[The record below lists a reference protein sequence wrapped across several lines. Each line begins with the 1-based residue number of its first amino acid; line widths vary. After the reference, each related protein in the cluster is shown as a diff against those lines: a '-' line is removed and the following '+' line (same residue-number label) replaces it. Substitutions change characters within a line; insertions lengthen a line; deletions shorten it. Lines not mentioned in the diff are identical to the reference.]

1 MPAPQTPRTLVVV
14 RHAKT
19 EKHAATD
26 AGRPLTE
33 RGLHSA
39 RELAT
44 WLGAELGNATADD
57 TVALVSNAVRTRQT
71 WAEISSQ
78 VPATARVLDG
88 LYAATTAEVL
98 STVQMT
104 EPDVR
109 TVLVVGHNPAV
120 HDLVT
125 LLAAPV
131 VPSMSPGTA
140 VVLDVSVDWHD
151 LGAGC
156 CEVRSQHRP
165 SG

>member
-1 MPAPQTPRTLVVV
+1 LPEPQTPRTLVVV

-39 RELAT
+39 RDLAT
-44 WLGAELGNATADD
+44 WLGTELANATAAD
-57 TVALVSNAVRTRQT
+57 TVALVSTAVRTRQT
-71 WAEISSQ
+71 WTEISHQ
-78 VPATARVLDG
+78 VPAAVRLLDG

-125 LLAAPV
+125 LLAGPV
-131 VPSMSPGTA
+131 VSSMSPGTA
-140 VVLDVSVDWHD
+140 VVLDVSCDWHD
-151 LGAGC
+151 VGAGC
-156 CEVRSQHRP
+156 CQVRFQHRP
-165 SG
+165 PG

>member
-1 MPAPQTPRTLVVV
+1 MPAADSPRTLVVV

-19 EKHAATD
+19 EKHAASD

-33 RGLHSA
+33 LGLRQA
-39 RELAT
+39 RELAA
-44 WLGAELGNATADD
+44 WLGCELPDTDPAD

-71 WAEISSQ
+71 WAEVSSH
-78 VPATARVLDG
+78 VPATVRVLDG

-125 LLAAPV
+125 RLSGPV
-131 VPSMSPGTA
+131 VMSMSPGTA
-140 VVLDVSVDWHD
+140 VVLDVSGEWHD
-151 LGAGC
+151 LAAGSA
-156 CEVRSQHRP
+156 EVRAQHHP
-165 SG
+165 